1 MGLVFILIE
10 MDINIMDNGK
20 MIKSMEKVFY
30 IIQMVKFMREILKME
45 NLMDWG
51 YFIIIMEINLLVIS
65 GKIQG
70 KDME

>member
-30 IIQMVKFMREILKME
+30 IIQMVKSMKENLKME
-45 NLMDWG
+45 IMMDWG
-51 YFIIIMEINLLVIS
+51 YSIIITEINLLVIS
-65 GKIQG
+65 GII
-70 KDME
+70 